1 MYLNEQNYVFIEY
14 FYIFNEYLKLKS
26 AKIGLKVSSLTNF
39 LSDKKVKFGVNSRK
53 KDGVSF

>member
-26 AKIGLKVSSLTNF
+26 VQNGLKVSSLTNF
-39 LSDKKVKFGVNSRK
+39 LSDKKVKIWC
-53 KDGVSF
+53 